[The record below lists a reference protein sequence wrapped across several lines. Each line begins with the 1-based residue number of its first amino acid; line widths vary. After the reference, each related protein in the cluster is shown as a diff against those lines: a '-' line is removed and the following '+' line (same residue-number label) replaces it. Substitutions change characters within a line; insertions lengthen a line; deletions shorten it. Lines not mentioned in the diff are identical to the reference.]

1 MAFVIVLSLPCLAQI
16 LSSSALCLKL
26 GHPRDPSDPQCAP
39 TLVASRDCTATMSLT
54 VLANDR
60 LVEVDVA
67 EVAAGHDPQSR
78 PVTVTRPERPFD
90 GTEGFGYDGYLP
102 LSALAKRRR
111 LPTADP
117 APQRTPDS
125 ADRGRRRH
133 RRRQV
138 AVTDADG
145 DYIYTA
151 TTIVT
156 GCFDYEFVCECGSN
170 ETLSLSLRRSN
181 ARAYLRRYTP
191 RCRFCH
197 SVFSEVV

>member
-1 MAFVIVLSLPCLAQI
+1 
-16 LSSSALCLKL
+16 
-26 GHPRDPSDPQCAP
+26 
-39 TLVASRDCTATMSLT
+39 MSLT

-78 PVTVTRPERPFD
+78 PVTVTRPKRPFD

-125 ADRGRRRH
+125 ADRGRRRQ

-145 DYIYTA
+145 DYTA

-170 ETLSLSLRRSN
+170 ETLSFSLRRSN
-181 ARAYLRRYTP
+181 ARAYLRRCTP

-197 SVFSEVV
+197 SVFSEVF